1 MKKTQP
7 FKARVNGD
15 FLPDPIL
22 CSAYM
27 VQRAAEMEAQGRM
40 RLSANTG
47 FLRWLISPA
56 NTSRGLFDASAI
68 EAKLNNPDGQK
79 ILVRRRFRP
88 IKTVK
93 ALTGNAR
100 NYCAPITGAAN
111 PFKED
116 VVNLGFDYSEILMK
130 FNESDL
136 RLAGMGSPISEAQA
150 EVFARELIA
159 FENTFGALVMKRIL
173 AGDLVGNFKDG
184 DTVKDLP
191 LYLANGMAV
200 NPTGNVL
207 MHQWMSEVG
216 LSDMPLLVG
225 GSLVNA
231 YAKVRQTASANLAG
245 FNPALADEVETIYD
259 LSVGQVLGDPD
270 DALLIAPG
278 ALHMFTYNLHK
289 GEYMKQE
296 STSTESK
303 RYRLVSPYTGIE
315 WDAYWQRKR
324 NCDTGEWEWQITL
337 SLVWD
342 IVGLPEC
349 WSEDACMDGVKDVFR
364 VHIVCADTG
373 VCEIDRSESC
383 IDAPNLPLAPNT
395 IDFPAAAVLC
405 AQACRLILNTSNY
418 PVLRTHTVTTAS
430 TGSAIGIDI
439 GGSTFNFDTPIV
451 LGDAPG
457 AAALQAAIIDK
468 IGAAGL
474 YVSAVFSTPNTLIT
488 VVTDGDVPSVEL
500 VIAAAANIELT
511 ATEYTNACRVTS
523 IIRPSTGATSTS
535 LKVVNGSVDTTGAPT
550 ALIAQTDAVGTF
562 EDFFVFGDTPWTRG
576 AALTVTY
583 TDSAAC
589 TSVDATVLCT
599 V

>member
-303 RYRLVSPYTGIE
+303 RYRLGSPYTGIE

-349 WSEDACMDGVKDVFR
+349 
-364 VHIVCADTG
+364 
-373 VCEIDRSESC
+373 
-383 IDAPNLPLAPNT
+383 
-395 IDFPAAAVLC
+395 
-405 AQACRLILNTSNY
+405 
-418 PVLRTHTVTTAS
+418 
-430 TGSAIGIDI
+430 
-439 GGSTFNFDTPIV
+439 
-451 LGDAPG
+451 
-457 AAALQAAIIDK
+457 
-468 IGAAGL
+468 
-474 YVSAVFSTPNTLIT
+474 
-488 VVTDGDVPSVEL
+488 
-500 VIAAAANIELT
+500 
-511 ATEYTNACRVTS
+511 
-523 IIRPSTGATSTS
+523 
-535 LKVVNGSVDTTGAPT
+535 
-550 ALIAQTDAVGTF
+550 
-562 EDFFVFGDTPWTRG
+562 
-576 AALTVTY
+576 
-583 TDSAAC
+583 
-589 TSVDATVLCT
+589 
-599 V
+599 